1 MIKRFLLILI
11 CVALFCSCD
20 KQDSSEGGSDIF
32 ESQMVNLSSDKQ
44 IIDIKA
50 SETHWYM
57 RVKEVEESMNQ
68 QLDTIRGNWYTLIK
82 KNGGEYLSVSVAS
95 NSDKNSN
102 NISLSNEEIEIL
114 DIYRSLNIREKAKF
128 LNMALE
134 IEQEKSN

>member
-1 MIKRFLLILI
+1 
-11 CVALFCSCD
+11 
-20 KQDSSEGGSDIF
+20 
-32 ESQMVNLSSDKQ
+32 MVNLSSDKQ

-95 NSDKNSN
+95 NIGKER
-102 NISLSNEEIEIL
+102 SLSIGIVCDNRFSQIMINQKGE
-114 DIYRSLNIREKAKF
+114 SF
-128 LNMALE
+128 
-134 IEQEKSN
+134 

>member
-1 MIKRFLLILI
+1 M
-11 CVALFCSCD
+11 FCSCD

-82 KNGGEYLSVSVAS
+82 KNGGDPER
-95 NSDKNSN
+95 
-102 NISLSNEEIEIL
+102 ET
-114 DIYRSLNIREKAKF
+114 LNLIPAKDEKYYF
-128 LNMALE
+128 VFRL
-134 IEQEKSN
+134 

>member
-1 MIKRFLLILI
+1 MIMIKRFLLILI

-95 NSDKNSN
+95 NIGKER
-102 NISLSNEEIEIL
+102 SLSIVCDNRFSQIMINQKGE
-114 DIYRSLNIREKAKF
+114 SF
-128 LNMALE
+128 
-134 IEQEKSN
+134 

>member
-68 QLDTIRGNWYTLIK
+68 QLDTICLLYT
-82 KNGGEYLSVSVAS
+82 SPSPRDA
-95 NSDKNSN
+95 
-102 NISLSNEEIEIL
+102 EES
-114 DIYRSLNIREKAKF
+114 RMPSSA
-128 LNMALE
+128 
-134 IEQEKSN
+134 